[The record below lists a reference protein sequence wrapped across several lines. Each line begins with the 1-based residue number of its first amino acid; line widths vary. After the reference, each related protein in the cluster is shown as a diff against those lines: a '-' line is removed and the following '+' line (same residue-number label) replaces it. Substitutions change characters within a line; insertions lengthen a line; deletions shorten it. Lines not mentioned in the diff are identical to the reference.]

1 MASPEFPLDRRE
13 VMAGLGAAALA
24 PIWPT
29 AGRAQARP
37 ALALQA
43 KADSVALR
51 PNAPATAIWSLQGP
65 ELRFKRGETLDIA
78 FGNELPV
85 PAVLN
90 WRGIDGVPAAEPLT
104 GRPPLAAGGR
114 EVLQLPLRHAGTFLC
129 DLNLLGDGQPRPSR
143 ARALVVQES
152 ETVAVDRDQILL
164 IEFQPITLSGNT
176 LAMDPA
182 TTLFN
187 MYDNTT
193 GTYLQGG
200 QQDARSLNQWL
211 AAFSV
216 LKGESLDGIW
226 IGEGL
231 GAGDNGPESMTINS
245 LNVQFVPEPSSIAL
259 LGAGLMVLG
268 FAGFGFRRNGN
279 RA

>member
-1 MASPEFPLDRRE
+1 
-13 VMAGLGAAALA
+13 MAGFGAAALA
-24 PIWPT
+24 PIWPS
-29 AGRAQARP
+29 AARAQARP

-43 KADSVALR
+43 EADSVALR
-51 PNAPATAIWSLQGP
+51 PNALATAIWSLQGP

-104 GRPPLAAGGR
+104 GRPPLAAGGK

-164 IEFQPITLSGNT
+164 IEDGRVRPDGT
-176 LAMDPA
+176 AMAPGADP
-182 TTLFN
+182 
-187 MYDNTT
+187 
-193 GTYLQGG
+193 G
-200 QQDARSLNQWL
+200 DAV
-211 AAFSV
+211 A
-216 LKGESLDGIW
+216 
-226 IGEGL
+226 
-231 GAGDNGPESMTINS
+231 
-245 LNVQFVPEPSSIAL
+245 
-259 LGAGLMVLG
+259 VLG
-268 FAGFGFRRNGN
+268 GDLHEMLGGKSAGTRILTVEIPSEASLRD
-279 RA
+279 AA

>member
-1 MASPEFPLDRRE
+1 MVRIGPMASPKPLLDRRE
-13 VMAGLGAAALA
+13 VMAGFGAAALA
-24 PIWPT
+24 PIWPA

-51 PNAPATAIWSLQGP
+51 PNALATAIWSLQGP

-143 ARALVVQES
+143 ARRWSSRKAKPS
-152 ETVAVDRDQILL
+152 PST
-164 IEFQPITLSGNT
+164 
-176 LAMDPA
+176 A
-182 TTLFN
+182 TRF
-187 MYDNTT
+187 
-193 GTYLQGG
+193 
-200 QQDARSLNQWL
+200 
-211 AAFSV
+211 
-216 LKGESLDGIW
+216 
-226 IGEGL
+226 
-231 GAGDNGPESMTINS
+231 
-245 LNVQFVPEPSSIAL
+245 
-259 LGAGLMVLG
+259 
-268 FAGFGFRRNGN
+268 
-279 RA
+279 